1 MPHGTAKKKK
11 RSLLN
16 LLTSCFALSGRVS
29 WDEYKVKFLA
39 SKGHDE
45 REVAD
50 KIKNKW
56 DLNVDEESKGSASRG
71 QCGACGSTDAEREVG
86 EVGVAAAGRSC
97 GAVWQSP
104 QDPPGAVGG

>member
-1 MPHGTAKKKK
+1 M
-11 RSLLN
+11 
-16 LLTSCFALSGRVS
+16 S

-50 KIKNKW
+50 KIQNKW

-71 QCGACGSTDAEREVG
+71 QRGARDSPDAGREGG
-86 EVGVAAAGRSC
+86 EVGVATAGCSRGAAR
-97 GAVWQSP
+97 QSP